1 MKISTV
7 LDKIDSG
14 AIALPEFQR
23 GYVWSRRQVRDLV
36 ESLYRGFPVGSLL
49 LWETA
54 TESADARG
62 EGQLQRGYVSLLLD
76 GQQRISSL
84 YGLIRGRP
92 PPFFDGNPQA
102 FADLRFH
109 PETEQLRFYA
119 PVTMREDPLW
129 LDVSDVMRRGPAWA
143 MGELASSLQEDPDQ
157 QTRFETYLGRV
168 NRLHSIREIELH
180 EETVTGVDKNIDVVV
195 DLFNRVNT
203 GGTKLSKGD
212 LALAKVC
219 ASWPQARDEL
229 KSRLAKWEAAGFH
242 FTLDWLLRNVNAVL
256 NGRAELAALAEV
268 QREDFRRA
276 LSETERAVDAVLNLA
291 SSRLGLDHD
300 RVLGGVAA
308 VPVMSRFIAQ
318 RGFRLPDA
326 QTSDK
331 LLYWYVHSFLWGRY
345 SGSTETVLNTDLQL
359 VDPALR
365 GPQARSEQTTGD
377 PLDRLISE
385 LRRHR
390 GDLRIHSDDLLGW
403 SRGARFYPLLY
414 MLSRVGG
421 ARDLRSGLELR
432 QHLLGQHASLEIHHL
447 FPKALLHQNAYGRP
461 ERNAL
466 ANFAFLTLEANR
478 SLGDR
483 PPHEYLPECEERHPG
498 VLASQWIPDE
508 PELWHAERYP
518 EFLTR
523 RRELLARAANDLL
536 DGLLGGRD
544 APSEEAGILDREPVT
559 VGSADED
566 EEREV
571 AALQRW
577 ASDQGFQPGIKDF
590 AILALDGR
598 SEEAVLDIAWPDGLA
613 HGEGKVALLLNE
625 PSEVLEAAGRHGY
638 RFFTSASELRQY
650 AQVDLGA
657 QDA

>member
-7 LDKIDSG
+7 LDKSDSG

-54 TESADARG
+54 TEAADARG
-62 EGQLQRGYVSLLLD
+62 DGQLQRGFVSLLLD

-84 YGLIRGRP
+84 YGLIRGCP

-102 FADLRFH
+102 FTDLRFH
-109 PETEQLRFYA
+109 PETEQLGFYA

-143 MGELASSLQEDPDQ
+143 MGQLATSLQDGPDQ
-157 QTRFETYLGRV
+157 QARFETYLERV
-168 NRLHSIREIELH
+168 NRLHAIRDIELH
-180 EETVTGVDKNIDVVV
+180 DEAVTGVDKNIDVVV

-256 NGRAELAALAEV
+256 NGRAELAALADV
-268 QREDFRRA
+268 RREDFSRA

-365 GPQARSEQTTGD
+365 GPQARSEQAPGE

-390 GDLRIHSDDLLGW
+390 GDLRIHSDDLLGGAGEPGSIRCCTCSPG
-403 SRGARFYPLLY
+403 SRARGTCAAASSCASTFSVSTPA
-414 MLSRVGG
+414 SRYTT
-421 ARDLRSGLELR
+421 S
-432 QHLLGQHASLEIHHL
+432 S
-447 FPKALLHQNAYGRP
+447 PKR
-461 ERNAL
+461 
-466 ANFAFLTLEANR
+466 
-478 SLGDR
+478 
-483 PPHEYLPECEERHPG
+483 C
-498 VLASQWIPDE
+498 
-508 PELWHAERYP
+508 
-518 EFLTR
+518 
-523 RRELLARAANDLL
+523 
-536 DGLLGGRD
+536 
-544 APSEEAGILDREPVT
+544 
-559 VGSADED
+559 
-566 EEREV
+566 
-571 AALQRW
+571 
-577 ASDQGFQPGIKDF
+577 
-590 AILALDGR
+590 
-598 SEEAVLDIAWPDGLA
+598 
-613 HGEGKVALLLNE
+613 
-625 PSEVLEAAGRHGY
+625 
-638 RFFTSASELRQY
+638 SASIPTGGPSATPSRTSRS
-650 AQVDLGA
+650 
-657 QDA
+657 

>member
-54 TESADARG
+54 TESAEARG
-62 EGQLQRGYVSLLLD
+62 DGQLQRGYVSLLLD
-76 GQQRISSL
+76 GQQRMSSL
-84 YGLIRGRP
+84 YGLIRGSP
-92 PPFFDGNPQA
+92 PPFFDGNPKA
-102 FADLRFH
+102 FTDLRFH
-109 PETEQLRFYA
+109 PATEQLRFYA
-119 PVTMREDPLW
+119 PVPMRDDPLW
-129 LDVSDVMRRGPAWA
+129 LDVSNVMRLGPGWV
-143 MGELASSLQEDPDQ
+143 MGQLGSALNDEPDH
-157 QTRFETYLGRV
+157 QTRLNVYFERA
-168 NRLHSIREIELH
+168 NRLYAIREIDVH
-180 EETVTGVDKNIDVVV
+180 EETVTGADKGIDVVV

-212 LALAKVC
+212 LALAKLC

-229 KSRLAKWEAAGFH
+229 KRRLAKWDTAGFH
-242 FTLDWLLRNVNAVL
+242 FSLDWLLRNVNAVL
-256 NGRAELAALAEV
+256 TGRAELAALAEV
-268 QREDFRRA
+268 RPEAFRQA
-276 LSETERAVDAVLNLA
+276 LSDTERAIDAVLNLA

-300 RVLGGVAA
+300 RVLGGVGA
-308 VPVMSRFIAQ
+308 VPVMSRFVAE
-318 RGFRLPDA
+318 RGGRLPDA
-326 QTSDK
+326 RTSDR

-345 SGSTETVLNTDLQL
+345 AGSTETVLNTDLQL

-365 GPQARSEQTTGD
+365 GPQARSEQAAGD
-377 PLDRLISE
+377 PLDRLIAE

-390 GDLRIHSDDLLGW
+390 GDLRINADDLLGW
-403 SRGARFYPLLY
+403 SKGARFYPLLY

-421 ARDLRSGLELR
+421 ARDLRNGLELR
-432 QHLLGQHASLEIHHL
+432 QHLLGRHASLEIHHL
-447 FPKALLHQNAYGRP
+447 FPKTLLYKHSYGRP

-478 SLGDR
+478 SLGGR

-498 VLASQWIPDE
+498 VLASQWIPEDV
-508 PELWHAERYP
+508 ELWHAERYP
-518 EFLTR
+518 DFLAR
-523 RRELLARAANDLL
+523 RRELLAGAANELL
-536 DGLLGGRD
+536 DGLLGGGD
-544 APSEEAGILDREPVT
+544 VPSEEAGILDREPVT
-559 VGSADED
+559 VGGANED

-577 ASDQGFQPGIKDF
+577 VVDRGLQRGIEDF

-613 HGEGKVALLLNE
+613 HGEDKVALLLNE
-625 PSEVLEAAGRHGY
+625 PAQVLEAAGRHGY
-638 RFFTSASELRQY
+638 RFFTSVGELRQY
-650 AQVDLGA
+650 AEVDLGGS
-657 QDA
+657 DA

>member
-84 YGLIRGRP
+84 YGLIQGRP

-102 FADLRFH
+102 FTDLRFH
-109 PETEQLRFYA
+109 PAKEEFRFYA
-119 PVTMREDPLW
+119 PVTMRDDPLW
-129 LDVSDVMRRGPAWA
+129 LDVSDVMRQGPAWA
-143 MGELASSLQEDPDQ
+143 MGQLAPTLQEDPDQ
-157 QTRFETYLGRV
+157 QTRFETYLERV
-168 NRLHSIREIELH
+168 NRLHAIREIRLH
-180 EETVTGVDKNIDVVV
+180 EETVTGADKSIDVVV

-212 LALAKVC
+212 LALAKLC
-219 ASWPQARDEL
+219 ASWPDARHEL
-229 KSRLAKWEAAGFH
+229 KSRLAKWDAAGFH

-256 NGRAELAALAEV
+256 NGRAELAALADV
-268 QREDFRRA
+268 RPDDFRQA
-276 LSETERAVDAVLNLA
+276 LSDTERAIDAVLNLV

-300 RVLGGVAA
+300 RVLGGVGA
-308 VPVMSRFIAQ
+308 VPVMSRFIAE
-318 RGFRLPDA
+318 RGSRLPNA
-326 QTSDK
+326 QTSDR

-345 SGSTETVLNTDLQL
+345 AGSTETVLNTDLQL

-365 GPQARSEQTTGD
+365 GPQARSEQAAGD
-377 PLDRLISE
+377 PLDRLIAE

-390 GDLRIHSDDLLGW
+390 GDLRINSEDMLGW
-403 SRGARFYPLLY
+403 SKGARFYPLLY

-421 ARDLRSGLELR
+421 ARDLRNGLELR
-432 QHLLGQHASLEIHHL
+432 QHLLGRHASLEIHHI
-447 FPKALLHQNAYGRP
+447 FPKRLLSRHSYGRP

-466 ANFAFLTLEANR
+466 ANFAFLTLETNR
-478 SLGDR
+478 SLGGR

-498 VLASQWIPDE
+498 VLASQWIPED
-508 PELWHAERYP
+508 PDLWHAERYP
-518 EFLTR
+518 EFLAR
-523 RRELLARAANDLL
+523 RRELLATAANDLL

-559 VGSADED
+559 VGSANED
-566 EEREV
+566 EEQEV
-571 AALQRW
+571 AALQQWVVDR
-577 ASDQGFQPGIKDF
+577 GFHRGIQDF

-613 HGEGKVALLLNE
+613 HGEDKVALLLNE
-625 PSEVLEAAGRHGY
+625 PPEVLEAAGRHGY
-638 RFFTSASELRQY
+638 RFFTSVGELRQY
-650 AQVDLGA
+650 AEGDLGGI
-657 QDA
+657 DA

>member
-1 MKISTV
+1 
-7 LDKIDSG
+7 
-14 AIALPEFQR
+14 
-23 GYVWSRRQVRDLV
+23 
-36 ESLYRGFPVGSLL
+36 
-49 LWETA
+49 
-54 TESADARG
+54 
-62 EGQLQRGYVSLLLD
+62 
-76 GQQRISSL
+76 
-84 YGLIRGRP
+84 
-92 PPFFDGNPQA
+92 
-102 FADLRFH
+102 
-109 PETEQLRFYA
+109 
-119 PVTMREDPLW
+119 MREDPLW

-143 MGELASSLQEDPDQ
+143 MGQLATSLQDGPDQ
-157 QTRFETYLGRV
+157 QARFETHLERV
-168 NRLHSIREIELH
+168 NRLHAIRDIELH
-180 EETVTGVDKNIDVVV
+180 DEAVTGVDKNIDVVV

-256 NGRAELAALAEV
+256 NGRAELAALADV
-268 QREDFRRA
+268 RREDFRRA

-365 GPQARSEQTTGD
+365 GPQARSEQAPGE

-414 MLSRVGG
+414 MLSRVEG

-432 QHLLGQHASLEIHHL
+432 KHLLGQHASLEIHHL
-447 FPKALLHQNAYGRP
+447 FPKALLHQHSYGRP

-508 PELWHAERYP
+508 PELWHAERYL

-523 RRELLARAANDLL
+523 RRELLARAANELL
-536 DGLLGGRD
+536 DGLLGGRA

-566 EEREV
+566 EEKEV

-577 ASDQGFQPGIKDF
+577 ASEQGFQRGIKDF
-590 AILALDGR
+590 AILALDGQ

-613 HGEGKVALLLNE
+613 HGEDKVALLLNE
-625 PSEVLEAAGRHGY
+625 PPEVLESAGRHGY

-657 QDA
+657 PDA